1 MLITPSNGGNL
12 VAGAG
17 LGVFSWSA
25 FLKADK
31 IPWLKKLLTTRR
43 KGMALDWIDQ
53 NKGVT
58 LLGLETINLGIHGI
72 LSPNAVI
79 FALGNTVFN
88 IFMLWAY
95 LPCRRMLDQKKRIK
109 NVLKGAA

>member
-1 MLITPSNGGNL
+1 
-12 VAGAG
+12 
-17 LGVFSWSA
+17 
-25 FLKADK
+25 LKADK
-31 IPWLKKLLTTRR
+31 VPWLKKLLTTRR
-43 KGMALDWIDQ
+43 KDMTLDWIDR

-95 LPCRRMLDQKKRIK
+95 LPFRKMLAQKRRIK
-109 NVLKGAA
+109 DILKGAA